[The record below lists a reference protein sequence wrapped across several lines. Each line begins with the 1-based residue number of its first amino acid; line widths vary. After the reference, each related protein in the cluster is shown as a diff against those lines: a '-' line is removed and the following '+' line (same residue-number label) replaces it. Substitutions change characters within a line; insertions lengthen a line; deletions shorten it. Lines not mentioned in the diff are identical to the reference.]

1 MRARCL
7 VPFITGAL
15 KHRIGGHPRT
25 LLAAR
30 MPTHTLASV
39 AGGPLRIAAG
49 RLTSSARGV
58 AILGYALRRHR
69 PWTGCGMSMREMACC
84 LTSWPCPAAHV
95 PARMAFFRSPVSFV
109 GSDFCHSVSSGLFP
123 RLPFPCGASW
133 ALTRQRRH
141 RWSWRALLSAAVV
154 VDQTRASEILGA

>member
-1 MRARCL
+1 MSSPNRKAPESQKGGVRGWGLRARCL

-69 PWTGCGMSMREMACC
+69 PWTGCGMSMREIACC

-109 GSDFCHSVSSGLFP
+109 GGDFCQS
-123 RLPFPCGASW
+123 GASAPLVW
-133 ALTRQRRH
+133 ALARE
-141 RWSWRALLSAAVV
+141 LG
-154 VDQTRASEILGA
+154 ECCIL